1 MVAVDLLAIIGGTSH
16 VDPDAAHN
24 IPDEYEAACH
34 KDHNDDEAHTLG
46 HNLLSVDL
54 IWKCSVVIFWA

>member
-1 MVAVDLLAIIGGTSH
+1 MVAVVLLAVFGGTSP

-34 KDHNDDEAHTLG
+34 KDHNYDETHTLG
-46 HNLLSVDL
+46 YNLLSDDL
-54 IWKCSVVIFWA
+54 IQQCRDSF

>member
-1 MVAVDLLAIIGGTSH
+1 MVAVVILAFIGGTSP

-24 IPDEYEAACH
+24 IPDEDEAARH

-46 HNLLSVDL
+46 HNLLRYDL
-54 IWKCSVVIFWA
+54 IWK

>member
-1 MVAVDLLAIIGGTSH
+1 MVAVVFLAVISGTSP

-24 IPDEYEAACH
+24 IPDEDEAACH

-46 HNLLSVDL
+46 HNLLSDDL
-54 IWKCSVVIFWA
+54 IRKCRDILD